1 MFLQGLVVALVVVVL
16 VLAVVLIVF
25 VLRAVLV
32 ILVLLILLVVLIVFV
47 VLLVR
52 HFNSPLKNCISTKS
66 LRDDV
71 HIFCAGMRSLCKKQK

>member
-1 MFLQGLVVALVVVVL
+1 MPGLVVALVVVVF
-16 VLAVVLIVF
+16 VLA
-25 VLRAVLV
+25 
-32 ILVLLILLVVLIVFV
+32 VVLIVFV

-71 HIFCAGMRSLCKKQK
+71 HIFCAGMR